1 MQFHILEGG
10 TSSLSS
16 LERRPYL
23 ISHPPL
29 SMMHV
34 AVVAIGI
41 SWDGGGLVDLLA
53 GGLLALDD
61 FFAGA
66 FLVGDAFSVIFAL

>member
-1 MQFHILEGG
+1 
-10 TSSLSS
+10 
-16 LERRPYL
+16 
-23 ISHPPL
+23 
-29 SMMHV
+29 MMHV

-41 SWDGGGLVDLLA
+41 TWDGGGLVDLLA